1 MLKVESNNETLI
13 CILGLTGLISVADNW
28 IISPVLP
35 AIAGDFDISIAQA
48 GVILTT
54 YMIPY
59 GIMQPVYGFI
69 SDRWGKANMLRWLVA
84 GLALGTMFCATATS
98 LYILC
103 FGRAVTGFFA
113 AGIIAV
119 SLALIGDTVPFGE
132 RQHHVGKFTS
142 IVALGQGLSVGM
154 GGVFAKYISWR
165 IDFVLFAIAAVIMIF
180 FLRELPKDRLHKA
193 NSNFFSEVK
202 NVIVTPKGIR
212 IFPLSLFAGV
222 LLLGLYSYLGAFLHE
237 IIGLDYLRVGI
248 VIMFFGFA
256 SLLAG
261 SQVGNL
267 VRKIGQQ
274 RTIIFGG
281 CLSLTT
287 ALILAVYPC
296 WQAGWLATVSLGFGY
311 VFIQATLATIA
322 FDIASENKGLVS
334 GLIGLGLFGGGG
346 LGTTFSGWLL
356 SQGGYQAI
364 WLTFSVA
371 ILIFVFITGKVHFD

>member
-1 MLKVESNNETLI
+1 MKVVSNNETFI
-13 CILGLTGLISVADNW
+13 YILGLTGLISVADNW

-35 AIAGDFDISIAQA
+35 AIAGAFDVSIAQA
-48 GVILTT
+48 GAILTA

-69 SDRWGKANMLRWLVA
+69 SDRCGKAKMLRWLAA
-84 GLALGTMFCATATS
+84 GLALGTMLCAAATS
-98 LYILC
+98 FYILC

-119 SLALIGDTVPFGE
+119 SLALIGDTVPLGE

-142 IVALGQGLSVGM
+142 IVALGQGLSVGV

-165 IDFVLFAIAAVIMIF
+165 IDFILFAIAAVFMVF
-180 FLRELPKDRLHKA
+180 FLRKLPKDLTHKT
-193 NSNFFSEVK
+193 NRNFFNEAK
-202 NVIVTPKGIR
+202 NVIVTPKGIM
-212 IFPLSLFAGV
+212 IFPLSLFTGF

-261 SQVGNL
+261 SQVGKL

-274 RTIIFGG
+274 KTIIFGG
-281 CLSLTT
+281 YLSLIT
-287 ALILAVYPC
+287 ALILMVYPY

-322 FDIASENKGLVS
+322 FDIASRNKGLVS

-346 LGTTFSGWLL
+346 LGTAFSSWLL

-364 WLTFSVA
+364 WLTFSVG
-371 ILIFVFITGKVHFD
+371 ISIFVFITGRLRFD